1 VSKRK
6 TKLEV
11 GESDFLDGLG
21 VGEAKVDHYKKVV
34 YKGKAEHDTKA
45 ELTAAQQVFRTARKR
60 ETEQR
65 QEMMDVAFYF
75 CVVFETEKQKAEF
88 LRKLKVSTDMDEGT
102 MVMSGFALAKRLNIK
117 LESPRVKWS
126 VARNDQ
132 SWAEELG
139 TLGEMK

>member
-1 VSKRK
+1 VK
-6 TKLEV
+6 
-11 GESDFLDGLG
+11 
-21 VGEAKVDHYKKVV
+21 
-34 YKGKAEHDTKA
+34 YKGKAEHDTRE
-45 ELTAAQQVFRTARKR
+45 ELTAAQQAFRNARKR

-88 LRKLKVSTDMDEGT
+88 LRKLKVSASTDEGT
-102 MVMSGFALAKRLNIK
+102 MVVNGFTLAKRLGIK

-132 SWAEELG
+132 SWADELG
-139 TLGEMK
+139 TI

>member
-1 VSKRK
+1 
-6 TKLEV
+6 
-11 GESDFLDGLG
+11 
-21 VGEAKVDHYKKVV
+21 
-34 YKGKAEHDTKA
+34 
-45 ELTAAQQVFRTARKR
+45 
-60 ETEQR
+60 
-65 QEMMDVAFYF
+65 
-75 CVVFETEKQKAEF
+75 
-88 LRKLKVSTDMDEGT
+88 MDEGT

>member
-1 VSKRK
+1 
-6 TKLEV
+6 
-11 GESDFLDGLG
+11 
-21 VGEAKVDHYKKVV
+21 
-34 YKGKAEHDTKA
+34 
-45 ELTAAQQVFRTARKR
+45 
-60 ETEQR
+60 
-65 QEMMDVAFYF
+65 
-75 CVVFETEKQKAEF
+75 VVFETEKQKAEF